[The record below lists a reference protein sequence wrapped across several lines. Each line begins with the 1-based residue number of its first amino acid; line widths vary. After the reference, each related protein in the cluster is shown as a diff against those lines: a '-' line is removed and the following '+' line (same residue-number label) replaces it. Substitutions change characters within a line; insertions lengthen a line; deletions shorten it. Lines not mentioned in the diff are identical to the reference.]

1 MNVRKII
8 KSLMMGLLLAGVA
21 AGAGYIFIEK
31 KHTAAIQAQ
40 RLEAAKSIAAPT
52 ITVSKVT
59 TEDFVQTAAVSGSL
73 VPREEILVSPEIEG
87 LRVRELLADEGDH
100 VKKGQVL
107 ARLVSEQI
115 DAQLAQNEANLA
127 HSNAAIAQAKSQIV
141 QAEAQAK
148 EAQAQLVR
156 AEPLKKSGYLSGATY
171 DQRESAAGTTAA
183 QLRRGA

>member
-1 MNVRKII
+1 MNVRKVI

-40 RLEAAKSIAAPT
+40 RLEAAKPIAAPT

-148 EAQAQLVR
+148 EAAGSAR
-156 AEPLKKSGYLSGATY
+156 ARRAAEEVGLSLGR
-171 DQRESAAGTTAA
+171 DLRSARKCCRHDGCTVG
-183 QLRRGA
+183 RGA